1 MSFISM
7 VSIHH
12 TIPFA
17 ILFLAAITSINFA
30 NAYLALTLRNRARPA
45 DISTTDD
52 TLYHDFRRL
61 QSDITRDMT
70 IAAIFTSIYTI
81 YGALK
86 RLLSRESSRSMHGAS
101 QAILCL
107 VIFIIWAVTTS
118 RLYGF
123 WSSFIKSGT
132 SNSLIYYAMIYHG
145 IVAMS
150 AYGSFFLLATILA
163 AVHFLV

>member
-1 MSFISM
+1 
-7 VSIHH
+7 
-12 TIPFA
+12 
-17 ILFLAAITSINFA
+17 
-30 NAYLALTLRNRARPA
+30 
-45 DISTTDD
+45 
-52 TLYHDFRRL
+52 
-61 QSDITRDMT
+61 
-70 IAAIFTSIYTI
+70 
-81 YGALK
+81 
-86 RLLSRESSRSMHGAS
+86 MHGAS

-132 SNSLIYYAMIYHG
+132 SNSLIHQAMIYNG